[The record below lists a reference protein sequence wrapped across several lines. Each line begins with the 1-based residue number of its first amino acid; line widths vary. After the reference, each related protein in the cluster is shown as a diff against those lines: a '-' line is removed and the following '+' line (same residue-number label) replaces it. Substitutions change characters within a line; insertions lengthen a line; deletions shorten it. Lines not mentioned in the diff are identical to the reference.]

1 MASRF
6 SKVLSAML
14 IATALGVSG
23 CDGADNGTPQI
34 KGIDRLQ
41 DVVGAFPSGWQ
52 TEITPQRAEV
62 TKKTVSAQ
70 SQFAGARFQPDYCAD
85 SVRALPE
92 SSIGYTFRQLTG
104 VKASQIV
111 TITAIEIPGSL
122 PEHQSDNRDCSHS
135 TFRRN
140 VVMNGTV
147 VPADAPA
154 VDGVSVTASCIT
166 LTVHEKVR
174 QSGAIYMYSGWLD
187 GRHQVVVNILSDP
200 ASVPY
205 VQPDARFGQELFI
218 KAAEAIKSG
227 I

>member
-1 MASRF
+1 MASRS
-6 SKVLSAML
+6 SKALSAIL
-14 IATALGVSG
+14 LAAVLTVGG
-23 CDGADNGTPQI
+23 CGGSDSDAPRV

-41 DVVGAFPSGWQ
+41 DVVGAFPTGWQ
-52 TEITPQRAEV
+52 TEITPQREEV
-62 TKKTVSAQ
+62 TQKTVASQA
-70 SQFAGARFQPDYCAD
+70 QFAGARFQPDYCAD

-140 VVMNGTV
+140 VVMNGIV

-166 LTVHEKVR
+166 LTAHEKVR